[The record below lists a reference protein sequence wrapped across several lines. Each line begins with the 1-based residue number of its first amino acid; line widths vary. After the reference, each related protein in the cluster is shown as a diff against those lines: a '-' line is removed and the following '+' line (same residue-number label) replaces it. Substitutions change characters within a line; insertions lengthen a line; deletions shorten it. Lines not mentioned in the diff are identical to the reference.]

1 MIAEQ
6 GAAAPVDVWVGLGA
20 NLGEREET
28 LRSALQRMAEWPGT
42 RLIAVSA
49 LYASAP
55 VDASGPD
62 YLNAVAHL
70 QTTLAPLDVLQ
81 RLQAIEQGAGRERP

>member
-20 NLGEREET
+20 NLGEHEEA
-28 LRSALQRMAEWPGT
+28 LRSALQRMAEWPT
-42 RLIAVSA
+42 PLDRSV
-49 LYASAP
+49 AP
-55 VDASGPD
+55 VLQRPADAGGPD

-70 QTTLAPLDVLQ
+70 QTTLAPWMYYCSAC
-81 RLQAIEQGAGRERP
+81 RT